1 MLILTDGPIKTD
13 TPKAKTRERQTERE
27 GEREVWAKET
37 PVYLPNLLS
46 LYLYPLV
53 VSFPSLLINRETAG
67 VIFQVKEES
76 SGQNLYMT

>member
-1 MLILTDGPIKTD
+1 MDPLRQIP
-13 TPKAKTRERQTERE
+13 PKQKPERDRQKERKRERGLGQ
-27 GEREVWAKET
+27 KT

>member
-1 MLILTDGPIKTD
+1 MDPLRQIP
-13 TPKAKTRERQTERE
+13 PKQKPERDRQKERERERF
-27 GEREVWAKET
+27 GPKKLQSIYPT
-37 PVYLPNLLS
+37 CSLS
-46 LYLYPLV
+46 IYLYPLV